1 MPGKTDNGFKY
12 TVDGEKV
19 TFDEICARCPG
30 VNRSVLN
37 NRIRLSWRTWKELQK
52 PAATQS
58 KRKGKPYTVS
68 INQPRK
74 PPNG

>member
-19 TFDEICARCPG
+19 TFEEIVTRCHL

-37 NRIRLSWRTWKELQK
+37 NRVRLGWRAWAELQK
-52 PAATQS
+52 PSGPQV
-58 KRKGKPYTVS
+58 KRKGKPFTVS
-68 INQPRK
+68 LSQTRK
-74 PPNG
+74 KSTT